1 LYYNIITDNG
11 TPAEVSTDKIFRIP
25 GFGFDGVQ
33 GYNVITYARQ
43 SLGLARG
50 AEDYG
55 SKFFGNGAKA
65 SLVLEIPQELTEKS
79 ADNLI
84 RSVQK
89 QVSNQNQHGILLA
102 EQGAKYSTLSVSQK
116 DSQYLE
122 TRQFSVSDIAR
133 WFRMQPHKI
142 GDLSKATF
150 SNIEQQSLEY
160 VGDTLTPWFVRWEQA
175 IRMQLMT
182 PEQQADNLYVKHN
195 ANALL
200 RGDLKSRYE
209 AYASGIVNGWF
220 TRNEAR
226 EREDLNPIEG
236 LDDPLVPLNMAVV
249 GEEPVDTGNT
259 DAFIEDAAAR
269 ITTAEEHGLS
279 ARVSKASEDRD
290 RFNEWV
296 NVFYLKHEAYI
307 GTCVKSFVTA
317 DNCINTLHAIT
328 NGGVNQIMMCDDP
341 SEHIKTWNRKQEIV
355 DIIKEALLCTTK

>member
-1 LYYNIITDNG
+1 
-11 TPAEVSTDKIFRIP
+11 
-25 GFGFDGVQ
+25 
-33 GYNVITYARQ
+33 
-43 SLGLARG
+43 
-50 AEDYG
+50 
-55 SKFFGNGAKA
+55 
-65 SLVLEIPQELTEKS
+65 
-79 ADNLI
+79 
-84 RSVQK
+84 
-89 QVSNQNQHGILLA
+89 
-102 EQGAKYSTLSVSQK
+102 
-116 DSQYLE
+116 
-122 TRQFSVSDIAR
+122 
-133 WFRMQPHKI
+133 MQPHKI

-226 EREDLNPIEG
+226 EREELNPIDG

-259 DAFIEDAAAR
+259 GAFVEDVAAR
-269 ITTAEEHGLS
+269 ITLAEERGLS
-279 ARVSKASEDRD
+279 ARVDKAHEDRD

-296 NVFYLKHEAYI
+296 NVFYEKHEAYI
-307 GTCVKSFVTA
+307 CKCISPLGLSQKTA
-317 DNCINTLHAIT
+317 DRMVVEGILNIAM
-328 NGGVNQIMMCDDP
+328 VDDP
-341 SEHIKTWNRKQEIV
+341 AAHIKTWNRKQEIV
-355 DIIKEALLCTTK
+355 DIIKEALLIKGNSNG